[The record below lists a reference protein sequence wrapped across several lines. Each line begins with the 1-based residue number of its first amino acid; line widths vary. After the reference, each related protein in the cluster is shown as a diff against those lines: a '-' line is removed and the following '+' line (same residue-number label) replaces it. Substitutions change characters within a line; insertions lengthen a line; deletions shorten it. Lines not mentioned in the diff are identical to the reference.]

1 MEHPSPAESVNA
13 EARKQAVDAK
23 EANPPNTNHRPENL
37 LVVGAVANKLL
48 SLCWIPISLFQSA
61 VLFKSV
67 F

>member
-1 MEHPSPAESVNA
+1 MELPSRAEGADA
-13 EARKQAVDAK
+13 EARKPAGDAK
-23 EANPPNTNHRPENL
+23 GANLPNINHRPENL